1 MAVLPAL
8 SLLQKV
14 THQLLTA
21 RTTSASTYARSTN
34 TTTHAPPAEAKYSE
48 YTERRTWPSTR
59 ASCVVSLPFSSFT
72 SFFSVSSASG
82 DNSTPGVSS
91 LGVSSPPS
99 FSFASFCAAS
109 SPANTPSFLPLT
121 AAKSPASS
129 TRPFSSTIT
138 RSQTG
143 RYSSA
148 WVTSTTH
155 LFFSSPRTHS
165 RKMCLP
171 TCASTADSGS
181 SSR

>member
-1 MAVLPAL
+1 MPAL

-14 THQLLTA
+14 SHQLFVT
-21 RTTSASTYARSTN
+21 RDTSASTNSSITIATA
-34 TTTHAPPAEAKYSE
+34 HAPPAEAKYSE
-48 YTERRTWPSTR
+48 YTDRCTWPSTR
-59 ASCVVSLPFSSFT
+59 ASCVVSLPFSFFS

-109 SPANTPSFLPLT
+109 SPASTPSFFPLT

-143 RYSSA
+143 KYSSA
-148 WVTSTTH
+148 CVTSTTH
-155 LFFSSPRTHS
+155 LFFNSPRTHS